1 VDDGSCTQNPACLLP
16 CRKSGLS
23 GRTNRDALD
32 STNLRGPPEEN
43 ERRGMVSHGDSFFL
57 PPSGF
62 RVVIRFHLVFNSQ
75 NRALGGKI
83 DQSVWRGGDALPRQ
97 NMGWTLDPSTVSCSG
112 DDDGADGN
120 VYRCRCRC
128 RCRLLSHRWELF
140 CTVFSER
147 D

>member
-1 VDDGSCTQNPACLLP
+1 MVPVLKTRPVCSPAAKAGYLGGQIEM
-16 CRKSGLS
+16 RW
-23 GRTNRDALD
+23 TALTYAD
-32 STNLRGPPEEN
+32 PPEEN